1 MPAIK
6 FAATAV
12 AVLLSAAV
20 PASGLS
26 NDAQMCLV
34 QFVRYNLLRQPFPS
48 KRIFIKLGK
57 RVTLFCVLWL
67 LTVSK
72 PISALDCKI
81 ASSIRRNAIVS
92 NDQRCFWGNLP
103 SNVDDTITVVHF
115 VSWLNPPSFPPP
127 FYFLCIE
134 NTGWTDGE
142 IRTSKCWSFPPGMQ
156 SHIHSSNTRSNAM
169 VCQQMLFLAGH
180 L

>member
-6 FAATAV
+6 FAAIAV
-12 AVLLSAAV
+12 AALLSAAV

-57 RVTLFCVLWL
+57 RVTLCVLWL

-103 SNVDDTITVVHF
+103 SNVDDTITVVLCTF
-115 VSWLNPPSFPPP
+115 VSWLNPPLSP
-127 FYFLCIE
+127 FLFSLLLKIQVGLMAKSEQVSADHFLLAC
-134 NTGWTDGE
+134 NP
-142 IRTSKCWSFPPGMQ
+142 TSIQAIPEAMLWSANRCY
-156 SHIHSSNTRSNAM
+156 S
-169 VCQQMLFLAGH
+169 
-180 L
+180 

>member
-6 FAATAV
+6 FAAIAV
-12 AVLLSAAV
+12 AALLSAAV

-103 SNVDDTITVVHF
+103 SNVDNTITVVHVRIMIKSSPLTLF
-115 VSWLNPPSFPPP
+115 IF
-127 FYFLCIE
+127 FIIE

-142 IRTSKCWSFPPGMQ
+142 IRTSKC
-156 SHIHSSNTRSNAM
+156 
-169 VCQQMLFLAGH
+169 
-180 L
+180 